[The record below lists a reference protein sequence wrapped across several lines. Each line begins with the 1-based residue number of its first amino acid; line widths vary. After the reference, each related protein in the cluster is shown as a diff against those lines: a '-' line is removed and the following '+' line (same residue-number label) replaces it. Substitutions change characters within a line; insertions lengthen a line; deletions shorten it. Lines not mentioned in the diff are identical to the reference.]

1 MSVVTVPNSSSLGKQ
16 ARFPVFVF
24 LTSSIGRKWIV
35 ALTGLALLGF
45 VIGHL
50 LGNLQF
56 FLPNKEIFNNYAA
69 KLQALG
75 PLLWIIRL
83 GLLAVFVTHI
93 LTTISL
99 VVENR
104 KARPKKYEVFTPKK
118 STRASRTMA
127 LSGLTVLSF
136 VIYHILHFTVIAFH
150 PIYKTLVDPSGHHDI
165 YSRMVLGFNQPIIAG
180 FYILS
185 VTLLAIHLKHGIS
198 STVQTL
204 GIKSA
209 RVAGLVDNGGK
220 ILSLAIAVGFISIPL
235 SVILHLQGLPAWST
249 LTLK

>member
-1 MSVVTVPNSSSLGKQ
+1 MSAASVPSTSSLGKEGR
-16 ARFPVFVF
+16 APVLSF

-56 FLPNKEIFNNYAA
+56 FFPDQAQINVYAK
-69 KLQALG
+69 KLEDLG
-75 PLLWIIRL
+75 PLLWIVRL

-93 LTTISL
+93 VTTISL
-99 VVENR
+99 VLENR
-104 KARPKKYEVFTPKK
+104 KARPDKYAVKTPQR
-118 STRASRTMA
+118 STLASRTMA

-136 VIYHILHFTVIAFH
+136 VIYHILHFTIIAFN
-150 PIYKTLVDPSGHHDI
+150 PEYKGLVDLAGHKDV
-165 YSRMVLGFNQPIIAG
+165 YSRMVLGFSHPLVAG

-185 VTLLAIHLKHGIS
+185 VSLLAFHLKHGIS

-204 GIKSA
+204 GIRNS
-209 RVAGLVDNGGK
+209 RVANLVDQGGRV
-220 ILSLAIAVGFISIPL
+220 LAIAIGAGFVSLPL
-235 SVILHLQGLPAWST
+235 SVLLHLRELPSWYP
-249 LTLK
+249 LH